1 MEDNITLEISEVGE
15 AESKEE
21 AKEESKAESKEEA
34 KAKSKEAKAKD
45 EELEVSFQIAEK
57 ARKLNEFILTKWK
70 RNKNVDDFTL
80 SAYIIEHEL
89 MPYICKRCKL
99 DSIWNNK
106 PLNLVLDRINNRLND
121 NRLENLRF
129 LCPNCYSQIRKKQI
143 LLKQMCKNKKNSCM
157 DCGKVIKY
165 NSTRCKRCINKIVVF
180 RSSEL
185 YDMAS
190 STKII

>member
-15 AESKEE
+15 EVKTKEDKKT
-21 AKEESKAESKEEA
+21 KE
-34 KAKSKEAKAKD
+34 AKSKSEVKSD
-45 EELEVSFQIAEK
+45 ELEVSFQISEK
-57 ARKLNEFILTKWK
+57 ASKLNEFILTKWK

-106 PLNLVLDRINNRLND
+106 PLNLVLDRINNKLND
-121 NRLENLRF
+121 NKLENLRF

-143 LLKQMCKNKKNSCM
+143 LLKQMCKNKKNSCT
-157 DCGKVIKY
+157 DCGKIIKSK
-165 NSTRCKRCINKIVVF
+165 STRCKRCINKIVVF

-185 YDMAS
+185 YNMAS
-190 STKII
+190 STKIM